1 MKVQEIATG
10 AEYQPKKKYKRKKF
24 RALRFIRLILVILFI
39 MAVLVSLAL
48 SPLFYINRIEVYG
61 NKHYNSSE
69 VINASGLIMGTNWF
83 KSNSLDLKGI
93 VMFRS
98 IDSEKML
105 LERCPYLKSAVVRI
119 GIPGVV
125 RITVTE
131 REPVA
136 LVPYLGTNLV
146 IDNHGH
152 VIDTT
157 NNVNGSELP
166 TIRGVVCNGYML
178 GQALKVDNYEYI
190 EAFNVVMK
198 TIASSD
204 ANAGERGKEFC
215 IKDIV
220 TYIDVTDL
228 DNVAI
233 CLDSR
238 IVVNFGGYKEINEYR
253 IDFLREIY
261 YLKLKEED
269 RGLLDFTSG
278 EYPSFIPD

>member
-1 MKVQEIATG
+1 MKVQEITTG
-10 AEYQPKKKYKRKKF
+10 AEYQPKKMHKRKKSGIF
-24 RALRFIRLILVILFI
+24 RFVRFILVTLFI

-69 VINASGLIMGTNWF
+69 VINASGLITGTNWF

-98 IDSEKML
+98 VDSEKML
-105 LERCPYLKSAVVRI
+105 LERCPYLNSAVVRI
-119 GIPGVV
+119 GIPGIV

-146 IDNHGH
+146 IDDNGH
-152 VIDTT
+152 VIDTI
-157 NNVNGSELP
+157 NNIDGIKLP
-166 TIRGVVCNGYML
+166 VIKGVICNGYTL
-178 GQALKVDNYEYI
+178 GQALKADNYEYI
-190 EAFNVVMK
+190 GAFNKVMK

-204 ANAGERGKEFC
+204 ANAGDRGKEFC
-215 IKDIV
+215 IKDII

-228 DNVAI
+228 DNVGI

-253 IDFLREIY
+253 LDFLREIY
-261 YLKLKEED
+261 YQKLKKED